1 MNSRSRAATA
11 NENKIEGRERS
22 ASRNNGRSG
31 VKDTK
36 EFVRELEEEEKRKRL
51 DLDKIYRQAG
61 LYRKK

>member
-1 MNSRSRAATA
+1 MNSRSRAATGT
-11 NENKIEGRERS
+11 ENRERS

>member
-1 MNSRSRAATA
+1 MDRD
-11 NENKIEGRERS
+11 RS
-22 ASRNNGRSG
+22 ATRGTGRSG
-31 VKDTK
+31 VKDTR